1 MQSKTRQPGRD
12 RNATGVVDGSDQG
25 APDVIRHRR
34 ISLRPECRVVARE
47 PVSLTAEP
55 DVGDAVFCAEV
66 WRITSQGPAP
76 EPRTTPEPSSEVVE
90 AWAALLLPQ
99 AARQTASANALAW

>member
-34 ISLRPECRVVARE
+34 ISLRPECRVVARA

-55 DVGDAVFCAEV
+55 DVEGQRPAFVGARLSDAAGRVWQELNLAEL
-66 WRITSQGPAP
+66 A
-76 EPRTTPEPSSEVVE
+76 SEEAFLRVVG
-90 AWAALLLPQ
+90 
-99 AARQTASANALAW
+99 